1 MTMSKTVRPGSLT
14 PTQCTFGASVT
25 VGMGYSSLVPGFR
38 SVCRLE
44 LVLPRAA
51 EGAHPVVRDVL
62 EGGARRHAVVRVAGG
77 RVVDV
82 VADDASPFLHRT
94 PRCGKRF
101 RNYIA
106 ARAQTARRP
115 GRPLPAFRSRAL
127 SSSSR
132 AGAPIVPRGTDRA
145 EGRRRGGRPRRGRR
159 GRASSEGPRP
169 TARRRV
175 STGSTAGTRAP
186 IRRRT
191 RPRGTRTPRPPG
203 RAPAGGGDRP
213 GGAAPPPIRAASDLP
228 SREEVRYV
236 RTTVYPAFA
245 RAREIA
251 APILRL
257 PPVTSATFPRASG
270 IKPGRTSR
278 GAPRRWGRLQE
289 ARRPGGCSRR
299 PCTSTFSSGV
309 SRGMMRI
316 LYHSGGDP

>member
-132 AGAPIVPRGTDRA
+132 AGAPTVPRGTDRA

-175 STGSTAGTRAP
+175 STGTRSSTWS
-186 IRRRT
+186 RT
-191 RPRGTRTPRPPG
+191 RSADGPR
-203 RAPAGGGDRP
+203 RAER
-213 GGAAPPPIRAASDLP
+213 
-228 SREEVRYV
+228 
-236 RTTVYPAFA
+236 A
-245 RAREIA
+245 RARAPPA
-251 APILRL
+251 AGG
-257 PPVTSATFPRASG
+257 ATPRAG
-270 IKPGRTSR
+270 ET
-278 GAPRRWGRLQE
+278 
-289 ARRPGGCSRR
+289 AREG
-299 PCTSTFSSGV
+299 
-309 SRGMMRI
+309 
-316 LYHSGGDP
+316 